1 MPVPTQALFDAFSNA
16 PAQFASILQEL
27 TETQIQY
34 VPATGEW
41 SIHMIIVHLADSE
54 AVGYWRLRKT
64 IAEPGSTLAIYDEAA
79 WAERLS
85 YQTQNRESALAIFA
99 ALRASNAALLRSLPD
114 EMWALSSTHP
124 ERGALSLYDLF
135 QIYLEHGQIHLQQI
149 EQIKRRLHLQQ

>member
-16 PAQFASILQEL
+16 PAQFASVLQEL

-64 IAEPGSTLAIYDEAA
+64 IAEPGSTLDVYDEAA

-85 YQTQNRESALAIFA
+85 YQTQDRESALTLFT
-99 ALRASNAALLRSLPD
+99 ALRTSSAALLRSLPN
-114 EMWALSSTHP
+114 EMWALSSIHP
-124 ERGALSLYDLF
+124 ERGTLSLYDLF
-135 QIYLEHGQIHLQQI
+135 QIYLEHVQIHLQQI
-149 EQIKRRLHLQQ
+149 EQIKRHL